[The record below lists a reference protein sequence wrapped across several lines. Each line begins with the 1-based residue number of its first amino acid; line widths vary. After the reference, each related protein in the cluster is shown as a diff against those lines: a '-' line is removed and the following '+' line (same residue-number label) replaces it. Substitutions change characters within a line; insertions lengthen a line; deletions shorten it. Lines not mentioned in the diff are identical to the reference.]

1 MTVHCRGSLM
11 RPPASSS
18 DRVIIVLESIRTP
31 DGSAGGDTGRRSSLV
46 SRRQGSLR
54 KTTSRTCLAL
64 ALSLGT
70 GLSLW
75 PQAAAAQQITR
86 GGGNGA
92 GDRFGLGGIVGG
104 GGGGG
109 DRTIGFS
116 GGDGG
121 SAAQTPGG
129 SATAGSAGT
138 NDVGG
143 GGGAGGAPGAPND
156 LSAGGGGGGGR
167 GSYDSGF
174 PRDGGAGGAGGGGNL
189 LTTTSPL
196 SLSSAY
202 AGGTGAAGSFGGSS
216 AGSGG
221 GGGGGGGLV
230 LSGAGV
236 AMNTN
241 GFAVTGGAG
250 GGGAGAGG
258 GAAGL
263 VLLNGGTITV
273 TTGAGGTSVIAGGQ
287 GADEYEGGNGGAG
300 LFLYN
305 GGGLSHQAG
314 SITGGAGGAWAW
326 AGSGGAGVLSNLG
339 TIDNRASITGGKGGD
354 SNAGG
359 TGYGRGGAGL
369 EAWGGSIANM
379 TGGSITGGAGGNQ
392 SELNPVYVAGGG
404 GAGIVFRDGQ
414 TASLD
419 NAGTVS
425 GGNGGIANSGSHGAG
440 GVGIVGAASGGIS
453 IINSGTI
460 AGGLAGDGVTRAN
473 AVSLFGSNNRFEIRA
488 GSTTNGNVV
497 VQGGGTNNVLA
508 LGGTANGTVNIG
520 NLVASHTGFT
530 AYEKT
535 GSSTWTLSG
544 AGSQNWSIRE
554 GTLSGNSSS
563 MAGDLTFDTG
573 AGTRGVVFV
582 QGTGGIYSR
591 TILGDGSFTLAGAA
605 GGGLTLTRAQS
616 YTGMTTINA
625 GTLRMGV
632 ANALTASAGIQL
644 TAGSWDLNGYDQTVK
659 GLSGN
664 PGTDVALGS
673 ATLTIDNA
681 GNMGYWGNISGTG
694 GLTKTG
700 TGNFELNGANTYSG
714 ATNVASGFVRIGTNG
729 SLLNSTAINIS
740 NGAQLSVVGASA
752 LSPTAAV
759 SLTGVGSRLTLKAGQ
774 SIGSLAG
781 TAATGVWFDPG
792 MVLTTG
798 GNHTSTVFSGN
809 LGANGEGSLTKIGTG
824 AFTLAGTNGY
834 TGATA
839 VNAGSLIVNGSIASS
854 SGVTVAAGALL
865 GGTGVAPTTVLNG
878 GTLSPGNSPGALT
891 VNGNLTFNPGS
902 TYLAEIQGANADR
915 VNVTGTAALA
925 GTLRLAPLG
934 GAYTFNSAYTLLS
947 AAGGRTGVFSPV
959 DTTGTFGAGVTTAV
973 TYTANDVLLTLT
985 PNPLTPALPSARPNL
1000 GVTAPRNA
1008 YAVAS
1013 SVDIAVANGA
1023 DPSSL
1028 FGIYNLP
1035 AAAIPAAV
1043 NSLSGEVHTAAPA
1056 MANGVSDQFL
1066 RTMLDPTA
1074 AGRLG
1079 AAPAGPGAVTFSGLV
1094 RKGADE
1100 PAAPSRLDVPFY
1112 SVWGSTYGSYGRTD
1126 GNAAIGSTK
1135 RTIDDAHLA
1144 TGIDVRLLPGTIAGI
1159 AVSGG
1164 RARASLPGLVGK
1176 VDADVFQAGLYGT
1189 TQLGPVKLGGAMSY
1203 AQLENE
1209 VSRGIPALGSSL
1221 SSSYATTAWSGRLQ
1235 ASAALL
1241 DWKGLSVSPL
1251 AAIQGTRAR
1260 SPAVIEANWAGAH
1273 AGALA
1278 LAKRSDVTTRS
1289 ELGVQ
1294 VDADSVLGGVPVTG
1308 YVRAAWAHYF
1318 RRDAD
1323 MTASLIDLPGATF
1336 SATGA
1341 RRDHDSMLVSA
1352 GITARLRENV
1362 SLSLN
1367 LDGEVSANSSRIGGS
1382 AQIRVSF

>member
-1 MTVHCRGSLM
+1 M
-11 RPPASSS
+11 
-18 DRVIIVLESIRTP
+18 IILLEAIRTLQ
-31 DGSAGGDTGRRSSLV
+31 GGAGGDTGSRSNLV
-46 SRRQGSLR
+46 SQRQSRLR
-54 KTTSRTCLAL
+54 TTASRTCLAL
-64 ALSLGT
+64 ALSLGA
-70 GLSLW
+70 GLPLW
-75 PQAAAAQQITR
+75 SQAASAQQITQ
-86 GGGNGA
+86 GGGNGT
-92 GDRFGLGGIVGG
+92 GYSFGSGGIAGG

-143 GGGAGGAPGAPND
+143 IGGAGGAPGAPND
-156 LSAGGGGGGGR
+156 LSAAGGGGGGR

-174 PRDGGAGGAGGGGNL
+174 PRDGGAGGAGGGGSL

-202 AGGTGAAGSFGGSS
+202 AGGTGADGSFGGSP

-221 GGGGGGGLV
+221 GGGGGGGLI
-230 LSGAGV
+230 LTGAGV
-236 AMNTN
+236 TMNTN
-241 GFAVTGGAG
+241 GFSVSGGTGGGGASAG
-250 GGGAGAGG
+250 GGG
-258 GAAGL
+258 AGL

-273 TTGAGGTSVIAGGQ
+273 AAGAGGTSVIAGGQ
-287 GADEYEGGNGGAG
+287 GGDNYEGGHGGAG

-305 GGGLSHQAG
+305 GGSLSHQAG
-314 SITGGAGGAWAW
+314 SITGGAGGAWAFT
-326 AGSGGAGVLSNLG
+326 GSGGAGVLSNLG

-379 TGGSITGGAGGNQ
+379 AGGTITGGAGGNQ
-392 SELNPVYVAGGG
+392 SNANPVYVAGVGG
-404 GAGIVFRDGQ
+404 TGIVFRDGQ

-425 GGNGGIANSGSHGAG
+425 GGNGGIANSSSHGAG

-473 AVSLFGSNNRFEIRA
+473 AVALFGNNNRFEIRA
-488 GSTTNGNVV
+488 GSTTDGNVV
-497 VQGGGTNNVLA
+497 VQGGGINNMLA
-508 LGGTANGTVNIG
+508 LGGTVNGAANIG

-544 AGSQNWSIRE
+544 AGNQNWTIRE

-573 AGTRGVVFV
+573 AGTRGVVFA
-582 QGTGGIYSR
+582 QGTGGTYSG
-591 TILGDGSFTLAGAA
+591 TISGDGNFTLTGAA

-616 YTGMTTINA
+616 YTGTTTIQN
-625 GTLRMGV
+625 GTLRMGAVNVLASSSEV
-632 ANALTASAGIQL
+632 ALNAGT
-644 TAGSWDLNGYDQTVK
+644 WDLDGYDQTVK
-659 GLSGN
+659 GLSGG
-664 PGTDVALGS
+664 PGTDVTLGS
-673 ATLTIDNA
+673 ATLTVDNA
-681 GNMGYWGNISGTG
+681 GNMSYGGSISGTG

-700 TGNFELNGANTYSG
+700 AGIFSLRGANTYSG
-714 ATNVASGFVRIGTNG
+714 ATNVASGFMRIGPGG

-740 NGAQLSVVGASA
+740 NGAHFNVIAPSA
-752 LSPTAAV
+752 LSPTVAV
-759 SLTGVGSRLTLKAGQ
+759 SLTGVGSLFSLTASQ

-781 TAATGVWFDPG
+781 TAATRVWLDPG
-792 MVLTTG
+792 MMLTTG

-824 AFTLAGTNGY
+824 AFTLTGTNGY

-865 GGTGVAPTTVLNG
+865 GGTGVVPTTVLNG

-947 AAGGRTGVFSPV
+947 AAGGRTGVFGPV
-959 DTTGTFGAGVTTAV
+959 DATGSFGAGVTLTV
-973 TYTANDVLLTLT
+973 SYTANDVLLTLT
-985 PNPLTPALPSARPNL
+985 PNALTPGTPGF

-1008 YAVAS
+1008 YAVATA
-1013 SVDIAVANGA
+1013 VDIAVANGS

-1056 MANGVSDQFL
+1056 MANVVSDQFL

-1079 AAPAGPGAVTFSGLV
+1079 AAPAGPGAATFSGLV

-1112 SVWGSTYGSYGRTD
+1112 SVWGSAYGSYGRTD

-1164 RARASLPGLVGK
+1164 RARASLPDLVGK

-1209 VSRGIPALGSSL
+1209 VSRSIPALRSSL

-1235 ASAALL
+1235 ANAALL
-1241 DWKGLSVSPL
+1241 DWNGLSVSPL
-1251 AAIQGTRAR
+1251 AAIQGTQAR

-1294 VDADSVLGGVPVTG
+1294 IDADSVLGGVPVTG

-1341 RRDHDSMLVSA
+1341 RSDRDSMLVSA
-1352 GITARLRENV
+1352 GLTARLRENV

-1367 LDGEVSANSSRIGGS
+1367 LDGEVSANSSRIGGA